1 VVPNL
6 GVSPGLPGVI
16 TGIFALNR
24 FGNNH
29 EGSIPFTRSNFK
41 NPNKNGTS
49 EGSNKGSSTS
59 VTTKVTT
66 GSTGFP
72 SNLGQRAPWQPF
84 RKANGKNQNLLKVVE
99 GLL

>member
-29 EGSIPFTRSNFK
+29 EGSIPFTRSID
-41 NPNKNGTS
+41 S
-49 EGSNKGSSTS
+49 QAL
-59 VTTKVTT
+59 TTDCSKSAV
-66 GSTGFP
+66 
-72 SNLGQRAPWQPF
+72 
-84 RKANGKNQNLLKVVE
+84 K
-99 GLL
+99 